1 MAGTV
6 PADRAKGCRYGAAVT
21 GETNPATLLWA
32 VRLLYLECAG
42 LAALVVYLVVL
53 LFTSENVHVGM
64 ALALIAFAVLG
75 VVAVFF
81 VARGLARRAR
91 GARGPAIV
99 VQLFAI
105 ATGGFFIQVDP
116 LWLGVVVMVLGALTG
131 LLIVL
136 PPSNRAL
143 GVG

>member
-1 MAGTV
+1 M
-6 PADRAKGCRYGAAVT
+6 T
-21 GETNPATLLWA
+21 GETNPASLLWA

-42 LAALVVYLVVL
+42 LAALTAYLVVL
-53 LFTSENVHVGM
+53 AFTGDDVHVGM
-64 ALALIAFAVLG
+64 ALALIAFAALG
-75 VVAVFF
+75 VVAVYFL
-81 VARGLARRAR
+81 ARGLSRRAR
-91 GARGPAIV
+91 GTRGPAIV

-105 ATGGFFIQVDP
+105 ATGGFLVQVDP
-116 LWLGVVVMVLGALTG
+116 LWLGLVLMALGALTG

>member
-1 MAGTV
+1 
-6 PADRAKGCRYGAAVT
+6 
-21 GETNPATLLWA
+21 
-32 VRLLYLECAG
+32 
-42 LAALVVYLVVL
+42 VVL
-53 LFTSENVHVGM
+53 AFTSDDVHVGM
-64 ALALIAFAVLG
+64 ALALIAFTVIG

-81 VARGLARRAR
+81 LARGLSRLVR
-91 GARGPAIV
+91 GTRGPAIV

-105 ATGGFFIQVDP
+105 ATGGFLVQVDP
-116 LWLGVVVMVLGALTG
+116 LWLGLALLALGALTG

>member
-1 MAGTV
+1 
-6 PADRAKGCRYGAAVT
+6 VT

-42 LAALVVYLVVL
+42 LAALAVTLVVL
-53 LFTSENVHVGM
+53 AFTRADVHVGM
-64 ALALIAFAVLG
+64 AVALVVFTLIG

-81 VARGLARRAR
+81 VARGLSRRVR
-91 GARGPAIV
+91 GTRGPAIV
-99 VQLFAI
+99 VQLFVI
-105 ATGGFFIQVDP
+105 AAGGFLVQVNP
-116 LWLGVVVMVLGALTG
+116 TWLGVLLLVLGALTG

-136 PPSNRAL
+136 PPSGRAL

>member
-1 MAGTV
+1 
-6 PADRAKGCRYGAAVT
+6 VT
-21 GETNPATLLWA
+21 GATIPATLLWA

-42 LAALVVYLVVL
+42 LAALTAYLVVL
-53 LFTSENVHVGM
+53 AFTSDDVHVGM
-64 ALALIAFAVLG
+64 ALALIAFTVIG

-81 VARGLARRAR
+81 LARGLSRLVR
-91 GARGPAIV
+91 GTRGPAIV

-105 ATGGFFIQVDP
+105 ATGGFLVQVDP
-116 LWLGVVVMVLGALTG
+116 LWLGLALLALGALTG

>member
-1 MAGTV
+1 MT
-6 PADRAKGCRYGAAVT
+6 GAT
-21 GETNPATLLWA
+21 IPATLLWA

-42 LAALVVYLVVL
+42 LAALTAYLVVL
-53 LFTSENVHVGM
+53 AFTSDDVHVGM
-64 ALALIAFAVLG
+64 ALALIAFTVIG

-81 VARGLARRAR
+81 LARGLSRLVR
-91 GARGPAIV
+91 GTRGPAIV

-105 ATGGFFIQVDP
+105 ATGGFLVQVDP
-116 LWLGVVVMVLGALTG
+116 LWLGLALLALGALTG